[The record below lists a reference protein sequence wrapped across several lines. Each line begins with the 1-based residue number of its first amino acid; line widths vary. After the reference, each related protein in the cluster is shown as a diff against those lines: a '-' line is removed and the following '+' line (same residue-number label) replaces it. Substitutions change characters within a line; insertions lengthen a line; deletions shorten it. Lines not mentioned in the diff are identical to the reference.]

1 MNLVAKKESDKTVL
15 QVEGLRKSFK
25 TGVVALNNVTLEVK
39 RGEMVALIGPSG
51 SGKSTL
57 IRHISGLE
65 VSDPGCGM
73 VKVMGRT
80 VQANGRLAPQV
91 RDIRARVGVIFQQFN
106 LVGRLS
112 VMTNVLMGSLHRV
125 PYWRSMTCLF
135 DREARERA
143 LAALERVGIAQH
155 AWQRASTL
163 SGGQQQRVAIA
174 RTLVQDPEIILAD
187 EPIASLDPESATNVM
202 DLLSRINEEDSR
214 TILVSLH
221 QVEFALRYCARV
233 VALKRGEIIYDG
245 PPSSLT
251 PKKIKA
257 IYGTNCRSCE
267 ETSGPLGVQSFHRS
281 HWIALGELSEED
293 AAWAGM
299 EHELVA
305 EPPEESPIKHAGR
318 G

>member
-1 MNLVAKKESDKTVL
+1 MNFVAKKDSERPVL
-15 QVEGLRKSFK
+15 EVEGLRKSFK
-25 TGVVALNNVTLEVK
+25 RGVVALNNVTLRVK
-39 RGEMVALIGPSG
+39 RGEMLALIGPSG

-65 VSDPGCGM
+65 ISDPGSGM
-73 VKVMGRT
+73 IKVMGRT
-80 VQANGRLAPQV
+80 VQANGKLAPQV

-135 DREARERA
+135 DREAKERA

-202 DLLSRINEEDSR
+202 DLLSRINEEDNR

-221 QVEFALRYCARV
+221 QVEFALRYCTRV

-257 IYGTNCRSCE
+257 IYGSNSQDWE
-267 ETSGPLGVQSFHRS
+267 ETPGHLGLEPFRRP
-281 HWIALGELSEED
+281 HWIALGELGED
-293 AAWAGM
+293 AAWAEM
-299 EHELVA
+299 EHMN
-305 EPPEESPIKHAGR
+305 
-318 G
+318 